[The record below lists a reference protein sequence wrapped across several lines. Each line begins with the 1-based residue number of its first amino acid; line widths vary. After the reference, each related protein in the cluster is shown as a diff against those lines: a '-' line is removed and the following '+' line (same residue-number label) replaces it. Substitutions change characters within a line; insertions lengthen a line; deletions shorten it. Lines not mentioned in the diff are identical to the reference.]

1 MNNDM
6 ENRSLARSTDNRML
20 AGVCGG
26 IAEYARIDATLVRL
40 AFVVFTLF
48 ALTGVLVYVI
58 AWLIIPE
65 RGSDSALVQDILNN
79 VQNRNDR

>member
-1 MNNDM
+1 
-6 ENRSLARSTDNRML
+6 ML

-26 IAEYARIDATLVRL
+26 IAEYAKIDATLVRL

-48 ALTGVLVYVI
+48 ALTGVLVYVV

-65 RGSDSALVQDILNN
+65 RGAESAVIQDILHN
-79 VQNRNDR
+79 VQNRSNGR

>member
-1 MNNDM
+1 
-6 ENRSLARSTDNRML
+6 ML

-26 IAEYARIDATLVRL
+26 IAEYAKIDAMLVRL

-48 ALTGVLVYVI
+48 AFTGLLVYVV

-65 RGSDSALVQDILNN
+65 RGAESAVIQDILHN
-79 VQNRNDR
+79 VQNRNNGP